1 MQHMHRR
8 GMLQYLAVG
17 TVLIAIGWMGA
28 HIGSARA
35 ARPLPEAYTHALTAL
50 QQEEWYEAVLL
61 LEEAVL
67 VLPPRTV
74 QQQRQPATY
83 FPYLYMA
90 YAYAH
95 LGQLDA
101 ARAFYRLAQRL
112 GGYMEHPETRKI
124 AVWLEKTLYGET
136 GPLVPPSEPPPPE
149 PSESASKEAPA
160 DTCTVRPAPD
170 PYQLPWYFHYAL
182 GTELIEREQYR
193 EALRSLQR
201 AVMLNPEPA
210 PKKRT
215 YGMWHIV
222 YRPYYY
228 ITLAFYRMGR
238 YDCARQYAEKSI
250 RYREI
255 PPGHADYPAWHR
267 LLSQLGMTQP

>member
-1 MQHMHRR
+1 MLRKHRR
-8 GMLQYLAVG
+8 GNVHRIVHMGILV
-17 TVLIAIGWMGA
+17 TGWILVTLYPA
-28 HIGSARA
+28 YTAQ
-35 ARPLPEAYTHALTAL
+35 PLPESYTHALTAL
-50 QQEEWYEAVLL
+50 QKEEWYEAVLL

-67 VLPPRTV
+67 ALPPQTV
-74 QQQRQPATY
+74 QQQRRPATY

-112 GGYMEHPETRKI
+112 GGYMEQPETRKI

-136 GPLVPPSEPPPPE
+136 GPLMPPQEAVAPKSSEMPSEETPE
-149 PSESASKEAPA
+149 
-160 DTCTVRPAPD
+160 DTCMVRPASD

-182 GTELIEREQYR
+182 GTELIEREQYHD
-193 EALRSLQR
+193 ALRSLQR

-228 ITLAFYRMGR
+228 MTLAFYRMGR
-238 YDCARQYAEKSI
+238 YDCARQYAEKSL

-267 LLSQLGMTQP
+267 LLSQLGITQP